1 MVLADFGVW
10 QVFLSMI
17 YFFLIF
23 IWIMLLIQV
32 FMDIFRDRE
41 MSGFTKVLWLIFVII
56 APYLGVFVYLI
67 ARGGKMAQNQMKQAQ
82 AQQEAMADYIK
93 STAGSSSA
101 AQELAHLAELHKAGT
116 LSDAEFAAAKAK
128 VIG

>member
-10 QVFLSMI
+10 EVFLSMI

-32 FMDIFRDRE
+32 SMDVFRDQE
-41 MSGFTKVLWLIFVII
+41 MSGIVKVLWLIFVIA

-67 ARGGKMAQNQMKQAQ
+67 ARGPKMAKNQMRQATE
-82 AQQEAMADYIK
+82 QQEAMAEYIK
-93 STAGSSSA
+93 ATAGTKSSA
-101 AQELAHLAELHKAGT
+101 EELAHLAELHKSGA

-128 VIG
+128 IIG

>member
-32 FMDIFRDRE
+32 FMDIFRDHE

-67 ARGGKMAQNQMKQAQ
+67 ARGGKMAENQMKQAQ
-82 AQQEAMADYIK
+82 AQQAAMADYIK
-93 STAGSSSA
+93 STAGSSSS